1 MKKTTT
7 IIVVLALVS
16 VGYIVY
22 QKYFS
27 SPSDNSNEILDELKR
42 LNEEAIEYYNK
53 KDFANAK
60 KMANDAID
68 QIKSYLKGVNNSS
81 LELKLNGLKTNFDS
95 IIIASNK

>member
-1 MKKTTT
+1 MKKATT
-7 IIVVLALVS
+7 ILVILGLVS
-16 VGYIVY
+16 IGYIVY

-27 SPSDNSNEILDELKR
+27 SPSDNSNEILDGFKR

-53 KDFANAK
+53 KDFTNAK
-60 KMANDAID
+60 KMANDAIE
-68 QIKSYLKGVNNSS
+68 QIKSYLKGINNSS

>member
-53 KDFANAK
+53 KDFTNAK
-60 KMANDAID
+60 KMANDAIE

-81 LELKLNGLKTNFDS
+81 LELKLNGLKTNFS
-95 IIIASNK
+95 AIIDASNK